1 MAQAACISCA
11 SPVPLLCLSCASPV
25 HLLCISCAYP
35 VHQAACISL
44 IKWCKEDSASF
55 GKIMREFDEGDGLD
69 LEGRDTLAYANALYS
84 GMSDGYG
91 ASKT

>member
-1 MAQAACISCA
+1 MLLRLA
-11 SPVPLLCLSCASPV
+11 SR
-25 HLLCISCAYP
+25 
-35 VHQAACISL
+35 
-44 IKWCKEDSASF
+44 WCKEDSTSF
-55 GKIMREFDEGDGLD
+55 GMIMREFDDGEGMD

>member
-1 MAQAACISCA
+1 
-11 SPVPLLCLSCASPV
+11 
-25 HLLCISCAYP
+25 
-35 VHQAACISL
+35 
-44 IKWCKEDSASF
+44 
-55 GKIMREFDEGDGLD
+55 MREFDEGDGLD